1 MWSWGAG
8 YVVTHRSKDDDA
20 ESSPEGSVA
29 VIWIPGEPS
38 SDEDGVPCSVS
49 VELLNVSQSGS
60 VDELYTRDAL
70 LLETNVSLE
79 KDQLYGSLTR
89 AIRGS

>member
-1 MWSWGAG
+1 MWSCGAG
-8 YVVTHRSKDDDA
+8 YVVTHRSKADDA

-29 VIWIPGEPS
+29 VIWILGEPS
-38 SDEDGVPCSVS
+38 SEDDGVPCNVS
-49 VELLNVSQSGS
+49 VELSNESQVGS

-70 LLETNVSLE
+70 LLDTNVSLE